1 MQKIRINIL
10 IGWDE
15 QIKAHL
21 VWVWGEEEGFMK
33 RGKEGMLVIT
43 DRRIAF
49 ITKTNMTYRMHDV
62 HSRRQLERFK
72 EDENVFRPLEGY
84 KTKDLE
90 NDLDKSD
97 ENLEIAFSLILDIT
111 SEVKRWGTL
120 LKVKVRMVDK
130 SKIYKFSIVKSWVKY
145 PAKDPI
151 EFQRPAGCVLDA
163 RGSPFAAA
171 QSAFDCRCHWHARI
185 HSLSRDLE

>member
-21 VWVWGEEEGFMK
+21 VSVWGEEEGFMK

-151 EFQRPAGCVLDA
+151 EFQRVDWNPLITFLKLQYKV
-163 RGSPFAAA
+163 
-171 QSAFDCRCHWHARI
+171 
-185 HSLSRDLE
+185 